1 MNTTIR
7 YKLERLSMGD
17 TSIRVSED
25 LADELYDRKERGDS
39 YEDVIWRLIEQ
50 AEERDSDTH
59 D

>member
-1 MNTTIR
+1 M
-7 YKLERLSMGD
+7 SD

-25 LADELYDRKERGDS
+25 LADELYDRKDRGES

-50 AEERDSDTH
+50 AEERDSDTP